1 MEYDNNNIKS
11 LIDAKLSIYL
21 SNYFTMFV
29 QCHRLQAERCVLVC
43 EAKLVHAG
51 ATLLYQNNKL
61 LRTL

>member
-1 MEYDNNNIKS
+1 MI
-11 LIDAKLSIYL
+11 
-21 SNYFTMFV
+21 
-29 QCHRLQAERCVLVC
+29 LQTVRYHVCTVSQAALAAERCVLVC